1 MCLFRSDSRKA
12 RGVED
17 EAISSVSDLAFPV
30 TNPAAEIARREIAQ
44 FLKGDGYRVI
54 FSTYHSSPLIAE
66 AQQDSSVPYFDL
78 IVADEAHRCAGKV
91 DGPFATVLDGTKLRS
106 TRRLFATA
114 TPRTYK
120 SSLKRKAEE
129 IGVEVVDMDDEAVF
143 GKRLHVLTFGEAI
156 RRDWLTDY
164 RVVIVGV
171 DDETIAEWI
180 RNRRIVATDAGIET
194 DAQSLAAEI
203 GLIKAIKDWD
213 LQRIISFHNR
223 VERAK
228 QFSQELQEVFPWL
241 GDTHNH

>member
-1 MCLFRSDSRKA
+1 MRLFRPDRRK
-12 RGVED
+12 REEQED

-30 TNPAAEIARREIAQ
+30 TNPVAEIAKSEIAQ

-66 AQQDSSVPYFDL
+66 AQKDSSVPCFDL

-91 DGPFATVLDGTKLRS
+91 DGPFATVLDGTKLRG

-120 SSLKRKAEE
+120 TSLKRKAAE
-129 IGVEVVDMDDEAVF
+129 IGIEVVDMEDEAVF
-143 GKRLHVLTFGEAI
+143 GKRLHVLTFGKAI
-156 RRDWLTDY
+156 RCNWLTDY

-180 RNRRIVATDAGIET
+180 RSRRIVATDAGVET

-213 LQRIISFHNR
+213 LRR
-223 VERAK
+223 
-228 QFSQELQEVFPWL
+228 
-241 GDTHNH
+241 